1 MSNNNPIFYAVLMI
15 FAGMGIPVM
24 AALNAGLGLKLQN
37 PALATIILVTVALF
51 AAIVVMFVTPGQ
63 ISISLPRSTPFY
75 FYMAGLLFIFYISTI
90 SWVAPKFGFGN
101 AITFILLGQ
110 LISMC
115 VIDHYGLFNAVQY
128 AFSWQR
134 LLGILLMI
142 SGIYLIVK
150 RS

>member
-1 MSNNNPIFYAVLMI
+1 MTNHPVFYAILMI

-37 PALATIILVTVALF
+37 PAFATITLVVVALF
-51 AAIVVMFVTPGQ
+51 AAIVILIVSPGQ
-63 ISISLPRSTPFY
+63 MPTALPKSTPFY

-115 VIDHYGLFNAVQY
+115 VIDHYSLFNAVHY

-134 LLGILLMI
+134 LVGILLMI

-150 RS
+150 RA